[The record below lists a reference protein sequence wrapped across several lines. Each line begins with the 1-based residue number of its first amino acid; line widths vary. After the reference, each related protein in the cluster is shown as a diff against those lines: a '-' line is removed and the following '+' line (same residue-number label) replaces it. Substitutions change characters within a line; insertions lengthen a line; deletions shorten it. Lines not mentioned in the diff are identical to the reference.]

1 MQTTQQIVDI
11 VQQHGKIQVAIT
23 DIDGILRGKIMHANK
38 FISAIEGGFGFCD
51 VAFGWD
57 MADVAYNNVTYTGW
71 HTGYPDAP
79 VKLDLDTFR
88 TKQWDNNLPFMLGDV
103 WANNQQTAAVCP
115 RNLLKKI
122 REKALNAGF
131 FPYFSQE
138 FEWFNFNET
147 PQTLHDKHFKQPQ
160 PITPGMFGYSL

>member
-57 MADVAYNNVTYTGW
+57 MADVAYNNVT
-71 HTGYPDAP
+71 H
-79 VKLDLDTFR
+79 R
-88 TKQWDNNLPFMLGDV
+88 LPRCTRKTRFG
-103 WANNQQTAAVCP
+103 
-115 RNLLKKI
+115 
-122 REKALNAGF
+122 
-131 FPYFSQE
+131 
-138 FEWFNFNET
+138 
-147 PQTLHDKHFKQPQ
+147 HF
-160 PITPGMFGYSL
+160 